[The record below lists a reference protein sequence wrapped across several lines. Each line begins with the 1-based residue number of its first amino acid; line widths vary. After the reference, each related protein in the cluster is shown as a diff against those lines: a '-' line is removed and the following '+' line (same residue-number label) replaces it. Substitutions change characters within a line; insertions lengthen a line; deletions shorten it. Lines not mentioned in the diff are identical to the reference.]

1 MPSLPG
7 DTSGAPRLPRPDP
20 FLLSLVVPVLN
31 EEEAIPVFL
40 EAVDRVLGG
49 SGLTYEIL
57 FVDDGSTDATRAV
70 IADHA
75 ARDPRIRGLSLS
87 RNFGKEAALSAGLDH
102 VRGDAVVPI
111 DVDLQDPLE
120 LIPDFVERWRE
131 GYDVVY
137 GIRSDRSTDHPL
149 KRLSAGLFY
158 RVFNAVADT
167 RIPMDTGDFRLMD
180 RRVVAVVRQLPER
193 ERFMKGLFAWVGFR
207 SIGIPFERAVRSA
220 GTTKW
225 KPFRLWRFAVQG
237 LTSFSS
243 LPLQVWVYLG
253 AVIALFSFV
262 YGSFIVIRTM
272 ALGIDLPGY
281 PSLMVVVLFLGGV
294 QLLSLGVIGE
304 YLGRL
309 YTEVKGR
316 PLYVVDEHFP
326 PGRQDG

>member
-1 MPSLPG
+1 MPSPQESS
-7 DTSGAPRLPRPDP
+7 SGVTRLPRPQP

-40 EAVDRVLGG
+40 EAVDQVFGG
-49 SGLTYEIL
+49 TGTDLEIV
-57 FVDDGSTDATRAV
+57 FVDDGSTDATRDV
-70 IADHA
+70 IAAHA

-120 LIPDFVERWRE
+120 LIPEFVARWRE

-137 GIRSDRSTDHPL
+137 GVRSDRSTDHPL

-180 RRVVAVVRQLPER
+180 KRVVAVVRQLPER

-207 SIGIPFERAVRSA
+207 SIGVPFERAARSA

-237 LTSFSS
+237 LTSFST

-253 AVIALFSFV
+253 AVIALCSFL
-262 YGSFIVIRTM
+262 YGSFIVIRTLI
-272 ALGIDLPGY
+272 LGIDLPGY

-309 YTEVKGR
+309 YTEVKAR
-316 PLYVVDEHFP
+316 PLYVVDELFP
-326 PGRQDG
+326 AARKDP

>member
-1 MPSLPG
+1 MPPRQGS
-7 DTSGAPRLPRPDP
+7 TSAAARMPRPDR

-31 EEEAIPVFL
+31 EEAAIPVFL
-40 EAVDRVLGG
+40 AAVERVLGPT
-49 SGLTYEIL
+49 GLALEIL
-57 FVDDGSTDATRAV
+57 FVDDGSTDATRAI
-70 IADHA
+70 IASHA
-75 ARDPRIRGLSLS
+75 ARDPRIRGLALS

-102 VRGDAVVPI
+102 AAGDAVVPI

-120 LIPDFVERWRE
+120 LIPDFVARWRE

-137 GIRSDRSTDHPL
+137 GVRSDRSTDHPL
-149 KRLSAGLFY
+149 KRLSATLFY
-158 RVFNAVADT
+158 RIFNAVADT

-180 RRVVAVVRQLPER
+180 RRVIEVVRQLPER

-207 SIGIPFERAVRSA
+207 SLGIPFERAARSA

-225 KPFRLWRFAVQG
+225 KPLRLWRFAVQG
-237 LTSFSS
+237 LTSFST

-253 AVIALFSFV
+253 AVIALLSFL
-262 YGSFIVIRTM
+262 YGSFIVIRTLV
-272 ALGIDLPGY
+272 LGIDLPGY

-309 YTEVKGR
+309 YTEVKAR
-316 PLYVVDEHFP
+316 PLYVVDEVFP
-326 PGRQDG
+326 PRQDR